1 MKITY
6 SVILWPFSMILLSD
20 ESQASQTEVRFNFT
34 GQNHS
39 SIPADIDKDVIILDL
54 SYNQVT
60 LDARDR
66 KVLQMYVLL
75 IELYLIENNVIALH
89 NNSFGNLSNLEILNI
104 CRNAISVIQRGAF
117 VGLKKLKQ
125 LHLCQNQ
132 ITQLDPGTFVPLK
145 KLALLNL
152 QGNLISSLEVP
163 QVFHLELIILY
174 GNPWDCSCR
183 LFTLQSW
190 LNTSNVTLEHENIT
204 MCSSPDLS
212 RSYSIKTV
220 PYQAECRLKFSSVV
234 TENLYENF
242 MSVSNSTFNSPL
254 NSTTNPEHERI
265 GKSWAFLVG
274 VIVTVLATSLL
285 IFIAIKCPIWY
296 SMLLSYH
303 HHRLEEHEAENYE
316 DGFTGNMSYLPQT
329 PEEETTVI
337 FEQLHSFVVDDD
349 GFIEDKYIDT
359 HELQKEN

>member
-66 KVLQMYVLL
+66 GLQMYVLL
-75 IELYLIENNVIALH
+75 IELYLENVILH
-89 NNSFGNLSNLEILNI
+89 NSFGNLSNL
-104 CRNAISVIQRGAF
+104 RNSISVFQQEAF

-254 NSTTNPEHERI
+254 NSTTNP
-265 GKSWAFLVG
+265 
-274 VIVTVLATSLL
+274 
-285 IFIAIKCPIWY
+285 
-296 SMLLSYH
+296 
-303 HHRLEEHEAENYE
+303 
-316 DGFTGNMSYLPQT
+316 
-329 PEEETTVI
+329 
-337 FEQLHSFVVDDD
+337 
-349 GFIEDKYIDT
+349 
-359 HELQKEN
+359 